1 MLVSGAQLPLLAEPA
16 HGPAAAIGAVGKAT
30 HLKAFSFF
38 CPNGILLLPPALP
51 FPHHPRK

>member
-51 FPHHPRK
+51 FSHHPRK